1 MPSRIADR
9 AADSVRSGA
18 VKNPYLKQL
27 TRRLRARW
35 SARTLG
41 EHGIAILAETKN
53 GRLAVPAG
61 DFNVSRSLLQNGE
74 YDWPQIT
81 WLKPLLDK
89 NSRLV
94 FAGAHIGAVL
104 IPLVNSAGTRAVV
117 AYEPSPRNFKLLAA
131 NLELNGTQGVATIN
145 AALGERVGDIQ
156 FTENAI
162 NTGNSRVAPTG
173 GEITV
178 KLATLDATLP
188 PDWNDVDLI
197 VMDTEGS
204 EVAAMR
210 GAPRTLAKTRNFY
223 VEFSPEQLRE
233 QGSSAVEFAETVE
246 KYFKSAYVF
255 GAPILFLGPGKFTE
269 YLKALQHSR
278 SLLLNILFT
287 QDLEANPQRMMST
300 LAQAE
305 NRDG

>member
-1 MPSRIADR
+1 MPRGDADR
-9 AADSVRSGA
+9 ASGSIRSGA
-18 VKNPYLKQL
+18 VKNPYLKRL
-27 TRRLRARW
+27 TRRLRGRW

-53 GRLAVPAG
+53 GLLAVPAG
-61 DFNVSRSLLQNGE
+61 DFNVSRSLLQNGQ

-81 WLKPLLDK
+81 WLKPLLDN

-104 IPLVNSAGTRAVV
+104 IPLVSAAATRSVV
-117 AYEPSPRNFKLLAA
+117 AYEPSPRNFKLLGV
-131 NLELNGTQGVATIN
+131 NLALNRTEGVATIN
-145 AALGERVGDIQ
+145 AALGERDGQIQ

-162 NTGNSRVAPTG
+162 NTGNSRIAPAG

-178 KLATLDATLP
+178 KLQTLDATLP
-188 PDWNDVDLI
+188 QAWDWVDLI

-210 GAPRTLAKTRNFY
+210 GAPLTLARTKNFY

-233 QGSSAVEFAETVE
+233 QGSSAAEFAETVE

-255 GAPILFLGPGKFTE
+255 GAPIVFLGPGKFSQ
-269 YLKALQHSR
+269 YLKGLHHSR

-287 QDLEANPQRMMST
+287 QDLEENPQRMIST
-300 LAQAE
+300 LAIAE
-305 NRDG
+305 N

>member
-1 MPSRIADR
+1 MPCGIADR
-9 AADSVRSGA
+9 PADSLGSCA
-18 VKNPYLKQL
+18 VKNPYLKRL
-27 TRRLRARW
+27 TRQLRSRW

-61 DFNVSRSLLQNGE
+61 DFNVARALLQNGE

-81 WLKPLLDK
+81 WLKPLLGK
-89 NSRLV
+89 SSRLV

-104 IPLVNSAGTRAVV
+104 IPLVASAGTQSVV

-131 NLELNGTQGVATIN
+131 NLELNGTRGVAIIN
-145 AALGERVGDIQ
+145 AALGERLGDIQ

-188 PDWNDVDLI
+188 KDWDCVDLI

-210 GAPRTLAKTRNFY
+210 GAPRTLASTKNFY

-233 QGSSAVEFAETVE
+233 QGSSAAEFAETVE

-255 GAPILFLGPGKFTE
+255 GAPILFLGPGKFAG
-269 YLKALQHSR
+269 YLKGLQHSR

-287 QDLEANPQRMMST
+287 QDLEANPQRMIST
-300 LAQAE
+300 LAETA
-305 NRDG
+305 D

>member
-1 MPSRIADR
+1 M
-9 AADSVRSGA
+9 
-18 VKNPYLKQL
+18 KNPYLKRL
-27 TRRLRARW
+27 SRRLRSRW
-35 SARTLG
+35 SARSLG

-81 WLKPLLDK
+81 WLKPLLDE

-94 FAGAHIGAVL
+94 FAGAHIGPVL
-104 IPLVNSAGTRAVV
+104 IPLVTSAATRSVV

-131 NLELNGTQGVATIN
+131 NLRLNGAAGVVMVN
-145 AALGERVGDIQ
+145 AALGERAGDIQ

-162 NTGNSRVAPTG
+162 NTGNSRVAPNE

-178 KLATLDATLP
+178 ELATLDATLP
-188 PDWNDVDLI
+188 KEWERVDLI

-210 GAPRTLAKTRNFY
+210 GGTSTLAKTKNFY
-223 VEFSPEQLRE
+223 VEFSPQQLRE

-255 GAPILFLGPGKFTE
+255 GAPILFLGPGRFSE
-269 YLKALQHSR
+269 YLKGLQDSR
-278 SLLLNILFT
+278 SLLQNILFT
-287 QDLEANPQRMMST
+287 QDLEADPRRMIGT
-300 LAQAE
+300 LAKAE
-305 NRDG
+305 S

>member
-1 MPSRIADR
+1 
-9 AADSVRSGA
+9 
-18 VKNPYLKQL
+18 VKNPYIKRL
-27 TRRLRARW
+27 TRRLRGRW
-35 SARTLG
+35 SARSLG
-41 EHGIAILAETKN
+41 EHGIAILAETLN

-81 WLKPLLDK
+81 WLQPLLGAK
-89 NSRLV
+89 SRLV

-104 IPLVNSAGTRAVV
+104 IPLVRSAGTHSVV
-117 AYEPSPRNFKLLAA
+117 AYEPSPRNFKLLVL
-131 NLELNGTQGVATIN
+131 NLELNGTLGVLTIN
-145 AALGERVGDIQ
+145 AALGDRAREIQ

-162 NTGNSRVAPTG
+162 NTGNSRIAATG

-178 KLATLDATLP
+178 KLQTLDETLP
-188 PDWNDVDLI
+188 REWDSIDLI

-210 GAPRTLAKTRNFY
+210 GAASTLAKTKNFY

-246 KYFKSAYVF
+246 KHFKSAYVF
-255 GAPILFLGPGKFTE
+255 GAPILFLGPGKFAE
-269 YLKALQHSR
+269 YLKELQHSR

-287 QDLEANPQRMMST
+287 QDVEPNLQRMMST
-300 LAQAE
+300 LAKAE
-305 NRDG
+305 H

>member
-1 MPSRIADR
+1 
-9 AADSVRSGA
+9 
-18 VKNPYLKQL
+18 VKNNYVKQL
-27 TRRLRARW
+27 TRRLRGRW

-41 EHGIAILAETKN
+41 DHGVAILAETKN

-74 YDWPQIT
+74 YDWPQIS
-81 WLKPLLDK
+81 WLKPLLKD
-89 NSRLV
+89 NARLV

-104 IPLVNSAGTRAVV
+104 IPLAAAASAPSVV

-131 NLELNGTQGVATIN
+131 NLQLNGLHEVAAIN

-162 NTGNSRVAPTG
+162 NTGNSRVAPAG

-178 KLATLDATLP
+178 KLATLDASLP
-188 PDWNDVDLI
+188 RNWGCIDLI

-210 GAPRTLAKTRNFY
+210 GAACTLAKTRNFY

-246 KYFKSAYVF
+246 KYFNSAYVF
-255 GAPILFLGPGKFTE
+255 GAPILFLGPGKFAE

-287 QDLEANPQRMMST
+287 QDVEANPQRMIST
-300 LAQAE
+300 LTQAE
-305 NRDG
+305 T

>member
-1 MPSRIADR
+1 
-9 AADSVRSGA
+9 
-18 VKNPYLKQL
+18 
-27 TRRLRARW
+27 
-35 SARTLG
+35 LG
-41 EHGIAILAETKN
+41 EHGIAILADTKN

-61 DFNVSRSLLQNGE
+61 DFNVSRSLLQNGA
-74 YDWPQIT
+74 YDWPQIS
-81 WLKPLLDK
+81 WLKPLLDTD
-89 NSRLV
+89 SRLV

-104 IPLVNSAGTRAVV
+104 IPLATAAGTSSVV

-131 NLELNGTQGVATIN
+131 NLKLNGTEGVAIIN

-162 NTGNSRVAPTG
+162 NTGNSRVAPGG

-188 PDWNDVDLI
+188 KDWDRVDLI

-210 GAPRTLAKTRNFY
+210 GAPQTLAKTRNFY

-233 QGSSAVEFAETVE
+233 QGSSAAEFAETVE

-255 GAPILFLGPGKFTE
+255 GAPILFLGPGKFAE
-269 YLKALQHSR
+269 YLKGLQHRR

-287 QDLEANPQRMMST
+287 QDQEANPERMIST
-300 LAQAE
+300 VANPE
-305 NRDG
+305 S

>member
-9 AADSVRSGA
+9 PADSLRSGA

-27 TRRLRARW
+27 TRRLRGRW
-35 SARTLG
+35 KARTLG

-61 DFNVSRSLLQNGE
+61 DFNVSRALLQNGE

-81 WLKPLLDK
+81 WLKPLLDAS
-89 NSRLV
+89 SRLV

-104 IPLVNSAGTRAVV
+104 IPLVAASGTRSVV
-117 AYEPSPRNFKLLAA
+117 AYEPSPRNFKLLTA
-131 NLELNGTQGVATIN
+131 NLELNGTRGVTTIN
-145 AALGERVGDIQ
+145 TALGERVGDIQ

-162 NTGNSRVAPTG
+162 NTGNSRIALTC

-188 PDWNDVDLI
+188 EDWDQVDLI

-210 GAPRTLAKTRNFY
+210 GAPATLAKTKNLY

-233 QGSSAVEFAETVE
+233 QGSSAADFAQTVE

-255 GAPILFLGPGKFTE
+255 GAPILFLGQGSFAE
-269 YLKALQHSR
+269 YLRGLQNSR

-300 LAQAE
+300 LVQT
-305 NRDG
+305 